1 MTVSSLNE
9 ARVAATLTPSLPF
22 PSLFSSSWPSSASP
36 AATRQQQ
43 LFCHAATCK
52 FVDRSNSYPLPL
64 PLSLSLAR
72 LALTVPPHL
81 PLHAC
86 IFIFCKRHLLLLL
99 RHAHPLYTHREREQR
114 TEITNKG
121 GTCGSGSGCGSGRK
135 RTD

>member
-52 FVDRSNSYPLPL
+52 FVDRSNSYPP
-64 PLSLSLAR
+64 PSLSAPCPPGTDCAPAPSSACMHIHILQAASAAAAAAR
-72 LALTVPPHL
+72 ASFVHTQ
-81 PLHAC
+81 
-86 IFIFCKRHLLLLL
+86 
-99 RHAHPLYTHREREQR
+99 RERAAHRDNKQR
-114 TEITNKG
+114 RHMWQWQWLWQWQEAH
-121 GTCGSGSGCGSGRK
+121 
-135 RTD
+135 